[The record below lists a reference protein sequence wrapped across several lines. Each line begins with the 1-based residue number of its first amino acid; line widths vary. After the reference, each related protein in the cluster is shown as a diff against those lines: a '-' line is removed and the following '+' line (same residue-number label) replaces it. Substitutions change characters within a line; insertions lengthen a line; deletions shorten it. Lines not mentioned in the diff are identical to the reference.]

1 MQPRYYQQEQAKD
14 ERRAKEEREYLL
26 SNRPRDPYAG
36 SQNPPPPAQGSQP
49 LRPNGP
55 PGAPPPSR
63 NNGYQGPPPTRQDST
78 SSMSAKQ
85 RSRSRGRSPGR
96 HQQPSIPPT
105 PFRRPS
111 NDFQSGG
118 SYSSR
123 PDLGAGNQQSI
134 HKSNAR
140 SWEPPMPGPPKMTGS
155 GIQGAPGGPTTLGTR
170 YRNPF
175 EKMAASASAAP
186 IPPPQASPTYP
197 GPPPGAYTGGRAP
210 NSMGYRGSPTA
221 GRDTPSSLSSA
232 SEGDRSRAPM
242 ARKRSLSRGEP
253 FGSQSYP
260 TDRDRDRA
268 APAESAGP
276 PRERGRSKS
285 VARRS
290 KSKSRPSSHSR
301 ARSRA
306 RSRPRS
312 RSRQRS
318 KSRHR
323 SLSRPARQDI
333 AMGEYERTFRSPS
346 RSKRG
351 RYDYSDSSSGYS
363 DSDSDGY
370 RRSKNR
376 KKRRYHS
383 LSEGSSSYLD
393 DSDDSDDS
401 VTEVDVNGCQTGSEG
416 FTPAERL
423 NGPMTDMLEQ
433 LKRLNNRYSEREEK
447 QRQTQRKIRWLT
459 KKLDSE
465 MRGLQRDF
473 NRSSEEQPG
482 DSRSVAVPSTQPT
495 QPTQH
500 TQPRVSKGSTPQPT
514 PPLAPPG
521 QSPQQTG
528 PATADLSSTQLPSST
543 RSRASTWNG
552 GAMRNLAPTE
562 SQEPM
567 KPPPSLMPASAG
579 TAVKAEGD
587 LEVSLAS
594 IKRRRRVTSDGA
606 MFSSSSAGVGVLDTQ
621 TTFAPPP
628 TGPNYATA
636 STRSTGFRR
645 VFDRATYDLPIA
657 NQRELSVISLGRSTA
672 AQRIGGRGPRPL
684 TLNPFARGT
693 PFENIAAVN
702 SLDGMIIFYD
712 INRGERVM
720 EITPKES
727 RVIPYA
733 ETLAWV
739 TEDTLV
745 AVSHLKSGADWK
757 RSKEAMDKAKAA
769 GNGIPNGDPDRF
781 SLPETQTNLISIYFG
796 RDGNLRNTIITLQGY
811 PHDKPIQ
818 TVSAVAGEPNL
829 MGYITAG
836 NDKQLIHWRFTRRDS
851 GGFTAGGMAGIH
863 SLHSNTILSTMY
875 SHTSKRLH
883 SGGLDGRYVV
893 YDMVH
898 RGAVCNEKMG
908 KIVHIIQNPADPRIQ
923 AVVFSSDSKES
934 SKMSKKPHQYQ
945 LLDDRVPG
953 QKVLALDH
961 KNPTNVSKF
970 TTPSWHT
977 EGGLFCSGTDDD
989 GIVNIWDV
997 RWAGM
1002 RLDDASRPGAVGV
1015 VSADLTESG
1024 IQAAR
1029 AEAEANGM
1037 DGAYFDLQHPIFW
1050 STNQRQRVQ
1059 SRSSLHRL
1067 GGPSQVVKVGGNKV
1081 AQALFHPTRNVVMV
1095 QNFDGSL
1102 TFTDYNMIS
1111 KAVV

>member
-1 MQPRYYQQEQAKD
+1 
-14 ERRAKEEREYLL
+14 
-26 SNRPRDPYAG
+26 
-36 SQNPPPPAQGSQP
+36 
-49 LRPNGP
+49 
-55 PGAPPPSR
+55 
-63 NNGYQGPPPTRQDST
+63 
-78 SSMSAKQ
+78 
-85 RSRSRGRSPGR
+85 
-96 HQQPSIPPT
+96 
-105 PFRRPS
+105 
-111 NDFQSGG
+111 
-118 SYSSR
+118 
-123 PDLGAGNQQSI
+123 
-134 HKSNAR
+134 
-140 SWEPPMPGPPKMTGS
+140 MPGPPKMTSS
-155 GIQGAPGGPTTLGTR
+155 GMQGAPGGPTTPGTR

-175 EKMAASASAAP
+175 EKMAASASGAP

-197 GPPPGAYTGGRAP
+197 GPPGAYTGGRAP
-210 NSMGYRGSPTA
+210 SAIGYRGSPTA

-253 FGSQSYP
+253 FGSQSHP
-260 TDRDRDRA
+260 TDRDRDQA
-268 APAESAGP
+268 APLQSGGP

-290 KSKSRPSSHSR
+290 KSQVRPRSHSR

-306 RSRPRS
+306 RSRP
-312 RSRQRS
+312 RS

-333 AMGEYERTFRSPS
+333 AMGEYERTHRSPS

-363 DSDSDGY
+363 DSDNDGY
-370 RRSKNR
+370 RRSKYR
-376 KKRRYHS
+376 KKRRYYS
-383 LSEGSSSYLD
+383 SSEDSSSYLD

-401 VTEVDVNGCQTGSEG
+401 VTEVDVNGYRTGSDE

-423 NGPMTDMLEQ
+423 NGPMTDMLAQ
-433 LKRLNNRYSEREEK
+433 LKRLNNRYSEREER

-482 DSRSVAVPSTQPT
+482 DSRSATYPSTQPRD
-495 QPTQH
+495 PK
-500 TQPRVSKGSTPQPT
+500 RSTPQPT
-514 PPLAPPG
+514 SPLAPSG
-521 QSPQQTG
+521 QNPQQTD
-528 PATADLSSTQLPSST
+528 PATADHSSTQQSSST

-552 GAMRNLAPTE
+552 GAIRNLSANGG
-562 SQEPM
+562 QEPVR
-567 KPPPSLMPASAG
+567 PPPSLMPAGAG
-579 TAVKAEGD
+579 AAVKTEDGFED
-587 LEVSLAS
+587 SLTP

-606 MFSSSSAGVGVLDTQ
+606 MPSTSSAGVGSLDTQ

-672 AQRIGGRGPRPL
+672 AQRIGGRGTRPL

-702 SLDGMIIFYD
+702 SLDGLIIFYD

-769 GNGIPNGDPDRF
+769 GDGFPNGDPDRF

-796 RDGNLRNTIITLQGY
+796 RDGSLRNTIITLQGY

-818 TVSAVAGEPNL
+818 TVTAVAGEPNL

-851 GGFTAGGMAGIH
+851 GGFAAGGMTGIH

-883 SGGLDGRYVV
+883 SGGLDGR
-893 YDMVH
+893 
-898 RGAVCNEKMG
+898 
-908 KIVHIIQNPADPRIQ
+908 
-923 AVVFSSDSKES
+923 FSSDSKDS
-934 SKMSKKPHQYQ
+934 SKMSKKLQQYQ
-945 LLDDRVPG
+945 LLDERVPD
-953 QKVLALDH
+953 QKVLTLDH

-1002 RLDDASRPGAVGV
+1002 RLNDASRPGAVGV
-1015 VSADLTESG
+1015 VSADLTEAG

-1029 AEAEANGM
+1029 AEAVANGM

-1050 STNQRQRVQ
+1050 STNQRQRAQ
-1059 SRSSLHRL
+1059 SRSSSHRL
-1067 GGPSQVVKVGGNKV
+1067 GGPSQVVNVGGNKV

-1102 TFTDYNMIS
+1102 TFT
-1111 KAVV
+1111 